1 MPTDVSKVFK
11 TKCSKKKCMTCCKL
25 SNVLLKGP
33 YIKYVG
39 VGPEDFCGGHEIF

>member
-39 VGPEDFCGGHEIF
+39 VGAGGFLWGP